1 MGYSFFNDY
10 SEIEFRDIVLD
21 YYGDM
26 MIGEFKWV
34 YWEFVK
40 SYGIGKLF
48 LFFW

>member
-34 YWEFVK
+34 Y
-40 SYGIGKLF
+40 
-48 LFFW
+48 